1 MAKRT
6 TNPQAPLGRV
16 PATPGEAR
24 GRLDDDISPS
34 APTRE
39 FQPFAGN
46 SKKVDDDTFRAPA
59 SGYRLAPLVR
69 RFRLVGPPSFECTS
83 GNCQVGSHQ
92 SNDAVIELPQVSRFH
107 CEVRIDDQRPVV
119 RDLGSTNGT
128 FIDGVRVREGFLK
141 PGSTLGL
148 GYGPGSATLRFE
160 LDEKVSALPLSEAS
174 RFGTLVGSSAGMRA
188 AFAVFERAAKSDVTV
203 LLEGETGTGKSR
215 AAEAIHR
222 GGARA
227 ERPFFVVDCGALPPT
242 LLEAE
247 LFGHEKGAFTGA
259 TNRRIGVFEEAKGGT
274 VLLDEIGEVPLEL
287 QPRLLRVLEDRVVRR
302 LGQNQWL
309 PVDVRLV
316 AATHRDLRA
325 EVNSGRFRSDL
336 YFRLAVVRTTL
347 PALRDRPE
355 DLPEIARALLT
366 QLGATPA
373 SHPGLYSAAFFTQL
387 RAGSWPGNVR
397 ELRNYLERCLVFE
410 GPVPMGDEGVAGA
423 AASSAPTM
431 DWKLPLTEARKRA
444 IDAFEKQYVEQL
456 VARHQ
461 GKVAQAA
468 VEAGVDRVYL
478 YRLMRK
484 HGLRAKD

>member
-6 TNPQAPLGRV
+6 TNSGIPLGRAPAV
-16 PATPGEAR
+16 PNDAR
-24 GRLDDDISPS
+24 PALDDETGSS

-39 FQPFAGN
+39 FQPFTTS
-46 SKKVDDDTFRAPA
+46 SKKPDDETLRAPG
-59 SGYRLAPLVR
+59 SGFRLSPLVR
-69 RFRLVGPPSFECTS
+69 RFRLVGTTSFECTT

-92 SNDAVIELPQVSRFH
+92 SNDAVIDLPQVSRFH
-107 CEVRIDDQRPVV
+107 CEVRIDDQRPIV

-128 FIDGVRVREGFLK
+128 FIDGVRVREGYLK

-148 GYGPGSATLRFE
+148 GHGPGAATLRFE
-160 LDEKVSALPLSEAS
+160 LDEKVSAVPLSQAS

-259 TNRRIGVFEEAKGGT
+259 ANRRIGVFEEAKGGT

-309 PVDVRLV
+309 PVDVRII
-316 AATHRDLRA
+316 AATHRDLRE

-355 DLPEIARALLT
+355 DLPEIARTLLT
-366 QLGATPA
+366 HLGATA
-373 SHPGLYSAAFFTQL
+373 ANHPGLFSAAFFTQL

-410 GPVPMGDEGVAGA
+410 GPVPMVDDGA
-423 AASSAPTM
+423 TVGPTSNALAM

-444 IDAFEKQYVEQL
+444 VDAFEKQYVEQL

-468 VEAGVDRVYL
+468 VDAGVDRVYL

-484 HGLRAKD
+484 HGLKAKD